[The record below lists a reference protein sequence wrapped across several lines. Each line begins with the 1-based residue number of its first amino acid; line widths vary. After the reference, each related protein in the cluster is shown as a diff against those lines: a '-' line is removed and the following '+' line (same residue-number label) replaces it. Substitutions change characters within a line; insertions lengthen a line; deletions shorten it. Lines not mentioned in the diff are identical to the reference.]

1 MSRPLSI
8 LERAIAD
15 AGADDPRPADQ
26 RIAQAAEIVR
36 DFSAETCLS
45 ALDAVLAAE
54 ADLGDLEDLPP
65 LADELADQTE
75 LLQAELSRLRAL
87 APST

>member
-8 LERAIAD
+8 LERAIAG
-15 AGADDPRPADQ
+15 AGAADSGPTDQ

-36 DFSAETCLS
+36 DHSVETCLT

-54 ADLGDLEDLPP
+54 ADLGALEGLPP

-75 LLQAELSRLRAL
+75 VLQAALAQLRAL
-87 APST
+87 AADT